1 MLLFTDFDGDPSMSA
16 ANGPIKLKLKMF
28 HQQEEQQQQLAAAAA
43 AAAEEAAQA
52 AARQGSK
59 KKRKG
64 PTLMGG
70 GGGASE
76 EESMTKVHQDDEY
89 VYPSLD
95 LSDDEVAPSDPA
107 DLAQDDGIWSPK
119 VSAFLQGGRKQSN
132 IRQTIKLPVFFPLFK
147 RLAPIST
154 SLGKI

>member
-1 MLLFTDFDGDPSMSA
+1 MSA

-43 AAAEEAAQA
+43 AAAAEEAAQS

-119 VSAFLQGGRKQSN
+119 VSGFLKGGRKQS
-132 IRQTIKLPVFFPLFK
+132 IQP
-147 RLAPIST
+147 
-154 SLGKI
+154 

>member
-1 MLLFTDFDGDPSMSA
+1 MSA

-43 AAAEEAAQA
+43 EAAQA

-70 GGGASE
+70 GGGGASE
-76 EESMTKVHQDDEY
+76 EESMTKVHQDDDY

-119 VSAFLQGGRKQSN
+119 VSGFLKGTNTRETKKNYRSIVWRTNQ
-132 IRQTIKLPVFFPLFK
+132 
-147 RLAPIST
+147 
-154 SLGKI
+154 

>member
-1 MLLFTDFDGDPSMSA
+1 MSA

-43 AAAEEAAQA
+43 AAAEEAAQS

-70 GGGASE
+70 GGASE
-76 EESMTKVHQDDEY
+76 EESMTKVHQDDDY

-119 VSAFLQGGRKQSN
+119 VSGFLKGTNTRETKKNYRSIVWRTNQ
-132 IRQTIKLPVFFPLFK
+132 
-147 RLAPIST
+147 
-154 SLGKI
+154 

>member
-1 MLLFTDFDGDPSMSA
+1 MSA

-43 AAAEEAAQA
+43 AAAEEAAQS

-64 PTLMGG
+64 PTLT

-119 VSAFLQGGRKQSN
+119 VSVFLQGGSKQSN
-132 IRQTIKLPVFFPLFK
+132 KGWVK
-147 RLAPIST
+147 KSGLA
-154 SLGKI
+154 

>member
-1 MLLFTDFDGDPSMSA
+1 MLLFTDFDGDPSMSG

-28 HQQEEQQQQLAAAAA
+28 HQQEEQQQQLAAAA

-70 GGGASE
+70 GASGE

-119 VSAFLQGGRKQSN
+119 VSGFLQGGRKQSN
-132 IRQTIKLPVFFPLFK
+132 IRETKKIIGLFSVVQKVWPPL
-147 RLAPIST
+147 RPPWVD
-154 SLGKI
+154 

>member
-43 AAAEEAAQA
+43 AAEEAAQA

-64 PTLMGG
+64 PTLMG

-119 VSAFLQGGRKQSN
+119 VSAFLQGSKQA
-132 IRQTIKLPVFFPLFK
+132 IKY
-147 RLAPIST
+147 
-154 SLGKI
+154 

>member
-1 MLLFTDFDGDPSMSA
+1 MPPDFDGDPSMSA
-16 ANGPIKLKLKMF
+16 ASGPIKLKLKMF
-28 HQQEEQQQQLAAAAA
+28 HQQEEQQLAAAAA
-43 AAAEEAAQA
+43 AAAAEQAAQA
-52 AARQGSK
+52 AAREGSK

-64 PTLMGG
+64 PPLTGDA
-70 GGGASE
+70 ASE

-119 VSAFLQGGRKQSN
+119 VSGFSASREVERSRASSF
-132 IRQTIKLPVFFPLFK
+132 
-147 RLAPIST
+147 
-154 SLGKI
+154 